1 MALDQIGQKL
11 KTARESQGLTL
22 IQIYERTKIPLHHLQ
37 SIDTGTTDDLPEAV
51 YVAGFIK
58 RYAEVVGLNGQ
69 ALSEEYRRDAA
80 DEHTGGN
87 GNGGGGFL
95 PRPAKISSSP
105 VVVVPAPYMGKTRI
119 ESGGPSIMR
128 MLFFPAIS
136 VIMLIGLLAVLL
148 QWHSNSTANQPDS
161 SILSLKDA
169 TAKYN
174 QVQPTTPTVPPV
186 SGGPTQPGVPGQPGT
201 QPAADSTFSVIA
213 SKHVW
218 VEITA
223 LSTGQTEYTGFL
235 ERGDRRDYKDPQGI
249 RVHTGS
255 AGSLTID
262 SNGKSEVLGLPGKPA
277 DRVFL
282 AKGATSATPGA
293 VAPGTPGTTP
303 GTGSV
308 LGAPGT
314 TTGVKPVVKRPVRK
328 PSDAGATKAHRYR
341 SIDEAPSRQYMP
353 GESLGGRR
361 SIDVPYRYTEGRL
374 DQE

>member
-1 MALDQIGQKL
+1 MALEQIGQKL

-22 IQIYERTKIPLHHLQ
+22 AQVYERTKIPLHHLH
-37 SIDTGTTDDLPEAV
+37 SIDSGTIDDLPEAV

-58 RYAEVVGLNGQ
+58 RYADVVGLNGQ
-69 ALSEEYRRDAA
+69 ALSDEYRKETA
-80 DEHTGGN
+80 EENGGN
-87 GNGGGGFL
+87 GNGHYL
-95 PRPAKISSSP
+95 SRPAKGSASP
-105 VVVVPAPYMGKTRI
+105 VVMVPAPYMGKTRI
-119 ESGGPSIMR
+119 ESGPPSIMK

-174 QVQPTTPTVPPV
+174 QVQPTAPTVPPP
-186 SGGPTQPGVPGQPGT
+186 SGGPTQPGATPVAPTPEDT
-201 QPAADSTFSVIA
+201 AFSVFA

-218 VEITA
+218 VTITA
-223 LSTGQTEYTGFL
+223 LSTGETVFTGFL
-235 ERGDRRDYKDPQGI
+235 ERGDRRDYKDIQGI

-255 AGSLTID
+255 AGSLTIG
-262 SNGKSEVLGLPGKPA
+262 SNGKSELLGPPGKPA

-282 AKGATSATPGA
+282 AKGASAAGPAPGS
-293 VAPGTPGTTP
+293 VLPGTPGSN
-303 GTGSV
+303 GSV
-308 LGAPGT
+308 LGAPGAT
-314 TTGVKPVVKRPVRK
+314 TAKPFKRPVKK
-328 PSDAGATKAHRYR
+328 PGDAATATPRHRYR

-353 GESLGGRR
+353 GESVGKSR

>member
-11 KTARESQGLTL
+11 KAARESQGLTL

-69 ALSEEYRRDAA
+69 ALSEEYRREAA
-80 DEHTGGN
+80 EEHSGN
-87 GNGGGGFL
+87 GNGGFL
-95 PRPAKISSSP
+95 PRPAKLSSSP

-119 ESGGPSIMR
+119 ESGQPSIMR

-174 QVQPTTPTVPPV
+174 QVQPTTTVPPV
-186 SGGPTQPGVPGQPGT
+186 SGGPTQPGVPGQPAT
-201 QPAADSTFSVIA
+201 PPTPQDSTFSVIA
-213 SKHVW
+213 SRHVW

-223 LSTGQTEYTGFL
+223 MSTGQTEYTGFL

-249 RVHTGS
+249 RIHTGS

-282 AKGATSATPGA
+282 AKGVTSATPGA
-293 VAPGTPGTTP
+293 VAPGMPGATGPGSILGAPGTTP
-303 GTGSV
+303 GT
-308 LGAPGT
+308 
-314 TTGVKPVVKRPVRK
+314 KPLVKRPVKK
-328 PSDAGATKAHRYR
+328 PTDGSATKAHRYR

-353 GESLGGRR
+353 GESLGGHK